1 MIFKGNLSVDK
12 RTAIYITLLGVS
24 ILFFGYDI
32 VHDIWEHITN
42 DEPYSESQI
51 VHLLFEILAFT
62 ALILSLRFA
71 YEYKRLIEFRAAN
84 AETTVT
90 AYQRGADALLYGKFA
105 EVSLT
110 NAEQEVVLFMLKGL
124 SPSEIAE
131 VRGTAV
137 GTVKTQTT
145 SIFRKLNVKSRV
157 ELMSVLLHEV
167 LDIDHLTHSTIVT
180 DNLSSK

>member
-1 MIFKGNLSVDK
+1 MIFIGNLYMGR
-12 RTAIYITLLGVS
+12 RTSIYIALLGVS
-24 ILFFGYDI
+24 LLFFGYDI
-32 VHDIWEHITN
+32 VHDIWQHITDN
-42 DEPYSESQI
+42 EPYSGSQI
-51 VHLLFEILAFT
+51 VHLLFEMLAFT

-71 YEYKRLIEFRAAN
+71 YEYQKLIEIRAAS

-110 NAEQEVVLFMLKGL
+110 SAEQEVILFILKGL

-145 SIFRKLNVKSRV
+145 SIFRKLHVKSRV

-167 LDIDHLTHSTIVT
+167 LDIDQLTHSTIVT
-180 DNLSSK
+180 DDFSSK